1 MPDLV
6 DGERLKCRII
16 NMRKLLLIS
25 VSALLLTITGCVTIE
40 TSHDT
45 PLIAELGEVT
55 IVDSYEELD
64 MSTYG
69 DETYKVEAMSTT
81 SGEKFFYRHWAG
93 YYKQAIGSLRNRALN
108 ACRDVFNSDCVITRA
123 ELATAF
129 GNTTTYDE
137 DIFYTSL
144 EDYKNKQETRLAND
158 RKEREI
164 EEEQMRQ
171 HFASLEQQRKIEKE
185 RMIAELRER
194 CVSYGFSGDENIAAC
209 VQREAQHDLELAQ
222 QERELRL
229 AQQRL
234 AYQNRQAQVV
244 EEEVPWWM
252 EFLGAVAEGF
262 AEGFAEGVEHGVM
275 HQNDRPK
282 VIYRNC
288 DVYKC

>member
-1 MPDLV
+1 MKHLV
-6 DGERLKCRII
+6 K
-16 NMRKLLLIS
+16 IS
-25 VSALLLTITGCVTIE
+25 AISALLLTINGCVTVE

-45 PLIAELGEVT
+45 PLIAELGEVI

-93 YYKQAIGSLRNRALN
+93 YYKQAIGSLRNRALL

-123 ELATAF
+123 ELATAY

-144 EDYKNKQETRLAND
+144 EDYKNKQETRLV
-158 RKEREI
+158 REREI
-164 EEEQMRQ
+164 EETRLVREREIEEKRRFNIEQHNIRQ
-171 HFASLEQQRKIEKE
+171 AKYQREEKE
-185 RMIAELRER
+185 RMIAELRDR
-194 CVSYGFSGDENIAAC
+194 CASYGFSGDENIAAC

-222 QERELRL
+222 QERALRL

-234 AYQNRQAQVV
+234 ANQNRQAQVQTQIV
-244 EEEVPWWM
+244 EEEVPWWLQ
-252 EFLGAVAEGF
+252 FLADVAEGV
-262 AEGFAEGVEHGVM
+262 AEGYAHDAIY
-275 HQNDRPK
+275 HNDKPK

-288 DVYKC
+288 DVYQC

>member
-1 MPDLV
+1 MKHLV
-6 DGERLKCRII
+6 K
-16 NMRKLLLIS
+16 IS
-25 VSALLLTITGCVTIE
+25 AISALLLTINGCVTVE

-45 PLIAELGEVT
+45 PLIAELGEVI

-93 YYKQAIGSLRNRALN
+93 YYKQAIGSLRNRALL

-123 ELATAF
+123 ELATAY

-144 EDYKNKQETRLAND
+144 EDYKNKQETRIA
-158 RKEREI
+158 REQKEREI

-185 RMIAELRER
+185 SMIAELRDR
-194 CVSYGFSGDENIAAC
+194 CASYGFSGDENIAAC

-222 QERELRL
+222 QERALRL

-234 AYQNRQAQVV
+234 ANQNRQVQVQTQIV
-244 EEEVPWWM
+244 EEEVPWWLQ
-252 EFLGAVAEGF
+252 FLADVAEGV
-262 AEGFAEGVEHGVM
+262 AEGYAHDAIY
-275 HQNDRPK
+275 HNDKPK

-288 DVYKC
+288 DVYQC

>member
-1 MPDLV
+1 MKHLV
-6 DGERLKCRII
+6 K
-16 NMRKLLLIS
+16 IS
-25 VSALLLTITGCVTIE
+25 AISALLLTINGCVTVE

-45 PLIAELGEVT
+45 PLIAELGEVI

-93 YYKQAIGSLRNRALN
+93 YYKQAIGSLRNRALL
-108 ACRDVFNSDCVITRA
+108 ACRDVFNSVCVITRA
-123 ELATAF
+123 GFATAF

-137 DIFYTSL
+137 EIFYTSL
-144 EDYKNKQETRLAND
+144 EDYKNKQETRIA
-158 RKEREI
+158 REQKEREI

-185 RMIAELRER
+185 SMIAELRDR
-194 CVSYGFSGDENIAAC
+194 CASYGFSGDENIAAC

-222 QERELRL
+222 QERALRL

-234 AYQNRQAQVV
+234 ANQNRQVQVQTQIV
-244 EEEVPWWM
+244 EEEVPWWLQ
-252 EFLGAVAEGF
+252 FLADVAEGV
-262 AEGFAEGVEHGVM
+262 AEGYAHDAIY
-275 HQNDRPK
+275 HNDKPK

-288 DVYKC
+288 DVYQC